1 MDGLNIKD
9 FLAREGERL
18 GIRKQEELAA
28 RLGVTDQT
36 VSNWVKGKTFPTH
49 QTEYRLLTMGMTI
62 GELFGPEIWEAVKKQ
77 ALSESELNAEA
88 AFERKAAFLFK
99 KLINKIDNVDQ
110 I

>member
-49 QTEYRLLTMGMTI
+49 QTEGVLLKMGMTVC
-62 GELFGPEIWEAVKKQ
+62 ELFGEEVWDVVKKRV
-77 ALSESELNAEA
+77 AAERSEEA
-88 AFERKAAFLFK
+88 FDRKTDFFMQKLFD
-99 KLINKIDNVDQ
+99 KIDKLEPRG
-110 I
+110 

>member
-18 GIRKQEELAA
+18 GIRKQEELAEV
-28 RLGVTDQT
+28 LGVTDQT

-62 GELFGPEIWEAVKKQ
+62 GELFGPEIWETVKRRV
-77 ALSESELNAEA
+77 AAERSEEA
-88 AFERKAAFLFK
+88 FDRKTDFFMQKLFD
-99 KLINKIDNVDQ
+99 KIDKLEPRG
-110 I
+110 